1 MIKITHIE
9 PHTDFSI
16 TITFS
21 DGVKKIVD
29 FKPFIGTDNLSNLLG
44 NYEYFA
50 KVKLYEN
57 GRGIYWPN
65 DFDFCPDFLHDL
77 AA

>member
-1 MIKITHIE
+1 MIRITHIE
-9 PHTDFSI
+9 PHVDF
-16 TITFS
+16 TIKVIFS
-21 DGVKKIVD
+21 DGINKVID
-29 FKPFIGTDNLSNLLG
+29 FKPFIGTDNLSHALAD
-44 NYEYFA
+44 YEYFS
-50 KVKLYEN
+50 KVKVYEN